1 MSKGTVKWYN
11 NKKGYGFITD
21 EEGKDVFVHFSGLNM
36 EGFKTLEENQ
46 AVEFEVSE
54 GAKGPQ
60 ATNVSVIK

>member
-1 MSKGTVKWYN
+1 MSKGTVKWFN
-11 NKKGYGFITD
+11 NQKGYGFFTD